1 MGGEKRM
8 AGNGL
13 QEKIL
18 KQVDKNF
25 GAETEFLSHLVHI
38 KSLVGQEG
46 EGQKFYAEACRK
58 LGMKIEMFTPE
69 KDRIKTHPAYTPID
83 LEYAGRPNVI
93 AEMGG
98 AGGGRSLILNGH
110 IDVVSPEPL
119 SLWTVDPWGGQ
130 VKENRLYGR
139 GAVDMKAG
147 LAANLY
153 ALKALLDYGVKPK
166 GKVVLESTIEEESGG
181 SGGTLACFIHGVTAD
196 GLVISEPSAEKTW
209 VTHPGIKY
217 FRVTVFGR
225 TAHAAL
231 SHTGVNAIVKMVP
244 IIKALEALDLDRAKR
259 LSYPLVEKQ
268 TGRPCNLSLGRMQ
281 AGDWISTVAGWAT
294 LECRVGFVPGETRE
308 QIVAEVENTI
318 RSSVKD
324 DSWFAERPLKVEW
337 FGWDTDPWVEPLDS
351 PLLKSFQETGKKVYG
366 SAPELTGASGG
377 LDARFGPYF
386 KTPALSFGPAGANHH
401 GIDEYVELPSLLRV
415 TKTLAL
421 FIADWCGI
429 KE

>member
-1 MGGEKRM
+1 MT
-8 AGNGL
+8 GNVL

-18 KQVDKNF
+18 KQVEKSF
-25 GAETEFLSHLVHI
+25 KEETDFLSQLVKI

-46 EGQKFYAEACRK
+46 EGQKFYAAACRK

-69 KDRIKTHPAYTPID
+69 KGKIKSHPAYIPID
-83 LEYAGRPNVI
+83 LEYPGRPNVI
-93 AEMGG
+93 AELAG

-153 ALKALLDYGVKPK
+153 ALKALLDCGLKPK
-166 GKVVLESTIEEESGG
+166 GKIILESTIEEELGG

-196 GLVISEPSAEKTW
+196 GLVISEPSTEKIW
-209 VTHPGIKY
+209 VTHPGIRY
-217 FRVTVFGR
+217 FRVTVHGR

-259 LSYPLVEKQ
+259 LSYPLVQKQ

-281 AGDWISTVAGWAT
+281 AGDWVSTVAGWAT
-294 LECRVGFVPGETRE
+294 LECRVGFVPGETRQMIE
-308 QIVAEVENTI
+308 AEINKTI
-318 RSSVKD
+318 QEAVQD
-324 DSWFAERPLKVEW
+324 DPWFKERPYKIEW
-337 FGWDTDPWVEPLDS
+337 FGWDTDPWVEPTDS
-351 PLLKSFQETGKKVYG
+351 SLVKSFQDTSKKIYG
-366 SAPELTGASGG
+366 SAPELSGASGG
-377 LDARFGPYF
+377 LDARFGHYF
-386 KTPALSFGPAGANHH
+386 KTPSLSFGPTGANYH
-401 GIDEYVELPSLLRV
+401 GIDEYADLSSLLRV

-421 FIADWCGI
+421 FIADWCQI
-429 KE
+429 NE

>member
-1 MGGEKRM
+1 M
-8 AGNGL
+8 AGNGI

-25 GAETEFLSHLVHI
+25 KAETEFLSHLVKV

-46 EGQKFYAEACRK
+46 EGQKFYADACRK
-58 LGMKIEMFTPE
+58 LGMRIEMFTPE
-69 KDRIKTHPAYTPID
+69 KNHIKIHPAYTPID
-83 LEYAGRPNVI
+83 LEYPGRPNVI
-93 AEMGG
+93 AEMAG
-98 AGGGRSLILNGH
+98 AGRGRSLILNGH

-119 SLWTVDPWGGQ
+119 PLWTVDPWGGQ

-139 GAVDMKAG
+139 GSVDMKAG

-153 ALKALLDYGVKPK
+153 ALKALLDCAFRPK
-166 GKVVLESTIEEESGG
+166 GKVTLESTIEEELGG
-181 SGGTLACFIHGVTAD
+181 SGGTLACFIHGVKAD
-196 GLVISEPSAEKTW
+196 GLVISEPSAEKVC

-231 SHTGVNAIVKMVP
+231 SHTGVNAIVKIVP

-259 LSYPLVEKQ
+259 LSYPLVERQ
-268 TGRPCNLSLGRMQ
+268 TGRPCNLSLGKMQ
-281 AGDWISTVAGWAT
+281 AGDWVSTVAGWAT

-308 QIVAEVENTI
+308 QIVAEVQKI
-318 RSSVKD
+318 ISSSVKD
-324 DSWFAERPLKVEW
+324 DPWFAERPPKVEW

-351 PLLKSFQETGKKVYG
+351 ALLKSFQETGKKIYG
-366 SAPELTGASGG
+366 TAPELSGASGG

-386 KTPALSFGPAGANHH
+386 KTPALSFGPTGANYH

-421 FIADWCGI
+421 FMADWCGI